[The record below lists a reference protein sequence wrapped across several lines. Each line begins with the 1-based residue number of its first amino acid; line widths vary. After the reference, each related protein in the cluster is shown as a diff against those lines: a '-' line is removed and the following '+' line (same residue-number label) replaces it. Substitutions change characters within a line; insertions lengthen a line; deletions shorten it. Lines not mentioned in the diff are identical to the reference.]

1 MSPSSLFYIKFT
13 LIFTL
18 LLNSCGYELRTY
30 SNSLSNKSFEF
41 DAKGS
46 FLNLEMENQ
55 LNLKGYL
62 NPSYDSQ
69 STISI
74 KILNHVVNR
83 YVGSAGPGATTT
95 QVRLDYKILYS
106 LKINGARETQH
117 TFEDISYI
125 DFNQSDL
132 LAFERE
138 EEITK
143 EDFIRKA
150 IRNMEFVISAN
161 LNEIK

>member
-41 DAKGS
+41 DAKSS

-55 LNLKGYL
+55 LNSKGYF
-62 NPSYDSQ
+62 DS
-69 STISI
+69 SVTPKTKISI
-74 KILNHVVNR
+74 KVLDHVVER
-83 YVGSAGPGATTT
+83 YVGSTGSGALTT
-95 QVRLDYKILYS
+95 QVRLDYKILYN
-106 LKINGARETQH
+106 LKINEAKEIQH
-117 TFEDISYI
+117 IFEDKSYI

-132 LAFERE
+132 LAFDKE

-150 IRNMEFVISAN
+150 IRNMEFIISAQF
-161 LNEIK
+161 NEIK

>member
-1 MSPSSLFYIKFT
+1 MRPLSFAYLNFVLILSLI
-13 LIFTL
+13 L
-18 LLNSCGYELRTY
+18 SACGFELRNY
-30 SNSLSNKSFEF
+30 ANSLDNQTISL
-41 DAKGS
+41 DANNS

-106 LKINGARETQH
+106 LKQ
-117 TFEDISYI
+117 
-125 DFNQSDL
+125 
-132 LAFERE
+132 
-138 EEITK
+138 
-143 EDFIRKA
+143 
-150 IRNMEFVISAN
+150 
-161 LNEIK
+161 

>member
-1 MSPSSLFYIKFT
+1 MRPFSFAYLNFVLILSLI
-13 LIFTL
+13 L
-18 LLNSCGYELRTY
+18 SACGFELRNY
-30 SNSLSNKSFEF
+30 ANSLDNQTISL
-41 DAKGS
+41 DANNS

-117 TFEDISYI
+117 TFEDKSYI